1 MKLTFKTILCS
12 TMALTLAA
20 CSSSST
26 STATSSASTGSDTF
40 RFAIGGEANYPDPAI
55 DGDTLTASLLQL
67 IGTTL
72 YTIDGTGSAV
82 PEAAESYD
90 VSEDGLTYTFH
101 LRDDLKWSDGQALTA
116 ADFEYGIKRTLTFS
130 VADAGFNIYVSQYL
144 ANGDKYDESNSVA
157 DMTDLGVKAVDETTL
172 EFTLAQPCSY
182 FVALTAMGVY
192 MPAREDVAPEGDYT
206 YADNPDNPVSGPYKI
221 TSIDRASEITFEK
234 NEYYFDADNMPTQY
248 ITYTVITDT
257 SAQLLA
263 FQNDEIDFA
272 SSLDTSVINQYDGQ
286 DELVIPGGI
295 VNYYIQLYGTE
306 GSTNKALEDVDIRKA
321 ITEAVDREAL
331 CTALDAGELYVPLY
345 GFVPK
350 GLPDAEEGSDFRT
363 VGGDLFVEDVEDAK
377 SIMESKGY
385 SEDNMLTL
393 EYYYNDSTIHST
405 VAQVLQQQLAEIYI
419 DVELKT
425 GEIRTFFDD
434 RTNGNFEMARNA
446 YSADYMDVSNYMN
459 LWTKKNQDLRTAG
472 DEHYDELCEQAEQ
485 TTDVEERYKLYHEA
499 EEYFISGMYYQ
510 VPLFQYGS
518 FYLAKSN
525 VSGIVYTPAGG
536 TDLTYVKVS

>member
-55 DGDTLTASLLQL
+55 DGDTLTASILQL

-72 YTIDGTGSAV
+72 YTIDGSGSAV

-101 LRDDLKWSDGQALTA
+101 LRDDLKWSDGEDLTA
-116 ADFEYGIKRTLTFS
+116 ADFEYGVKRALGFS
-130 VADAGFNIYVSQYL
+130 VADAGFNIYISQYL
-144 ANGDKYDESNSVA
+144 ENGDKYDENNTV
-157 DMTDLGVKAVDETTL
+157 DEMTELGVKAIDETTL
-172 EFTLAQPCSY
+172 EFTLAKPCPY
-182 FVALTAMGVY
+182 FVSLTAMGVY
-192 MPAREDVAPEGDYT
+192 MPARKDVAPEGDYT

-221 TSIDRASEITFEK
+221 TSIDRASEIDFEK

-272 SSLDTSVINQYDGQ
+272 SSLDTSVINQYEGQ
-286 DELVIPGGI
+286 DELVLPGGI

-306 GSTNKALEDVDIRKA
+306 GSTNEALEDVDIRKA

-350 GLPDAEEGSDFRT
+350 GLPDETEGSDFRT
-363 VGGDLFVEDVEDAK
+363 VGGDLFKEDVEDAK
-377 SIMESKGY
+377 KIMESKGY
-385 SEDNMLTL
+385 TDDNPLEV
-393 EYYYNDSTIHST
+393 EYYYNESSIHAT
-405 VAQVLQQQLAEIYI
+405 VAQVLQQQLAEIHI
-419 DVELKT
+419 NVTLKT
-425 GEIRTFFDD
+425 GEIRTFFSD
-434 RTNGNFEMARNA
+434 RSDGLFEMARNA
-446 YSADYMDVSNYMN
+446 YSADYMDVSNYLN
-459 LWTKKNQDLRTAG
+459 LWTAKNQDLRTAG
-472 DEHYDELCEQAEQ
+472 DEHYDELVSKAE
-485 TTDVEERYKLYHEA
+485 TTLDLTERYELLHEA
-499 EEYFISGMYYQ
+499 EDYFIGEMYYQ

-518 FYLAKSN
+518 FYLAKTN